1 MAAKRRS
8 PKVSEHDFEALDRLA
23 HSITLDKLRP
33 LTPAM
38 RRRWEAAKR
47 GRPKK
52 APGTKAVPT
61 LITVEPTLLRRI
73 DAYVKKAGISR
84 SQLFADAVRERIGA
98 ARPKR
103 KAG

>member
-1 MAAKRRS
+1 MPKRKN
-8 PKVSEHDFEALDRLA
+8 PIVDEHDFEALDRLA
-23 HSITLDKLRP
+23 HSITLENTLP
-33 LTPAM
+33 LNAQE
-38 RRRWEAAKR
+38 RAQWEEAKR

-52 APGTKAVPT
+52 PAGTKAVPT

-73 DAYVKKAGISR
+73 DASAKKAGISR

-98 ARPKR
+98 SRPKR